1 MQLGLAS
8 KRAWR
13 MEVMS
18 VDGVGVGKVAGKGK
32 CGPRRQRDWGMF

>member
-1 MQLGLAS
+1 MWLGLAS

-18 VDGVGVGKVAGKGK
+18 VEGAGVGKVTGKGEG
-32 CGPRRQRDWGMF
+32 GPRRQLDWGMF